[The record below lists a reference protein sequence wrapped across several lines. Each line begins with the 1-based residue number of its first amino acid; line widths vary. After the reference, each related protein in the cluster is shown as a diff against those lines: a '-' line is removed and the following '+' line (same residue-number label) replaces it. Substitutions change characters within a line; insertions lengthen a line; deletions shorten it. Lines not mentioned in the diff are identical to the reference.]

1 MGKQAMGIYATN
13 FRLRMDVLANVLY
26 YPQKPLVTTK
36 VMEYLQFRELPAGIN
51 VIVAIMCYGGYNQE
65 DSLIINQSSVD
76 RGLFRS
82 FTYRSYLDQEKK
94 KVR

>member
-1 MGKQAMGIYATN
+1 MGKQAMGVYTTN
-13 FRLRMDVLANVLY
+13 YQLRMDVLANVLY

-51 VIVAIMCYGGYNQE
+51 AIVAIMCYGGYNQE

-82 FTYRSYLDQEKK
+82 FVYRSYVDQEKK
-94 KVR
+94 QV